1 VNLDGVIK
9 ELKSECARLER
20 AIAALVSSVG
30 PRAKPGKSTMES
42 RRRRKPMSAA
52 ARKRLSIAMKK
63 RWAERRR

>member
-1 VNLDGVIK
+1 MDLDSVIQ

-20 AIAALVSSVG
+20 AISVLVNSE
-30 PRAKPGKSTMES
+30 PRAKSGKSAMKA